1 MPDIYRAPEIVLGM
15 GWGAKVD
22 IWAVGFMVGATRTVE
37 EVVAKHPTKIGPGL
51 ELVFKS

>member
-22 IWAVGFMVGATRTVE
+22 IWAVGFME